1 MSKNQKKTEGVKHDQ
16 QKIRWDLVP
25 YDAVNEIAK
34 VLTFG
39 AAKYEARNWEK
50 GMDWSRAFGALQRHL
65 TRWFHGQDKDKETKL
80 THLAN
85 AGCCLFF
92 LLSWELRQVG
102 NDDRPKLDPKLL
114 EHMDSTEFM
123 DNVFHM
129 LKRVSEASED
139 DQTSLEDVD
148 FESPKI
154 RPN

>member
-1 MSKNQKKTEGVKHDQ
+1 MSKKTKKVEGVKHDQ

-65 TRWFHGQDKDKETKL
+65 TRWFHGQDKDKETRL

-92 LLSWELRQVG
+92 LLSWELRKVG
-102 NDDRPKLDPKLL
+102 NDDRPKLDPKVL

-123 DNVFHM
+123 QNVFE
-129 LKRVSEASED
+129 LLQKAQTEQESTED
-139 DQTSLEDVD
+139 TSLEHID
-148 FESPKI
+148 FDPKI

>member
-1 MSKNQKKTEGVKHDQ
+1 MTKKSTKQEGIKHDQ

-39 AAKYEARNWEK
+39 AVKYEARNWEK

-65 TRWFHGQDKDKETKL
+65 TRWFHGQDRDKETQL

-92 LLSWELRQVG
+92 LLAWELRKVG
-102 NDDRPKLDPKLL
+102 TDDRPKLDPKLL

-123 DNVFHM
+123 ESINTLMKTLSDMRDEDESVDSVDP
-129 LKRVSEASED
+129 RV
-139 DQTSLEDVD
+139 
-148 FESPKI
+148 
-154 RPN
+154 N

>member
-1 MSKNQKKTEGVKHDQ
+1 MSNKTKKTEGVKHDQ
-16 QKIRWDLVP
+16 NKIRWDLIP

-65 TRWFHGQDKDKETKL
+65 TRWFHGQDKDKETRL

-102 NDDRPKLDPKLL
+102 KDDRPKLDSNVL
-114 EHMDSTEFM
+114 EHMDNTEFM
-123 DNVFHM
+123 QNVFE
-129 LKRVSEASED
+129 LIKQAQIEQEKEK
-139 DQTSLEDVD
+139 LEQEEFDG
-148 FESPKI
+148 SNI

>member
-1 MSKNQKKTEGVKHDQ
+1 MSNKNKKGEGVKNDQ

-39 AAKYEARNWEK
+39 AEKYEARNWEK

-65 TRWFHGQDKDKETKL
+65 TRWFHGQDKDKETRL

-92 LLSWELRQVG
+92 LLSWELRKVG
-102 NDDRPKLDPKLL
+102 TDDRPKLDPKVI
-114 EHMDSTEFM
+114 EHMDNTDFM
-123 DNVFHM
+123 QSVFE
-129 LKRVSEASED
+129 LIKQTQEKQISEEEKEND
-139 DQTSLEDVD
+139 EQ
-148 FESPKI
+148 KI
-154 RPN
+154 NFN

>member
-1 MSKNQKKTEGVKHDQ
+1 MSKKDTKAEGIKHDQ

-25 YDAVNEIAK
+25 FDAVNEIAK

-39 AAKYEARNWEK
+39 AEKYAARNWEK

-65 TRWFHGQDKDKETKL
+65 TRWFHGQDKDKETRL

-92 LLSWELRQVG
+92 LLAWELRKVG
-102 NDDRPKLDPKLL
+102 RDDRPKLDPKVL

-123 DNVFHM
+123 NGVFE
-129 LKRVSEASED
+129 LLNKAQAEASD
-139 DQTSLEDVD
+139 DQDE
-148 FESPKI
+148 EKI
-154 RPN
+154 EAH

>member
-1 MSKNQKKTEGVKHDQ
+1 MSNKTKKTEGVKHDHN
-16 QKIRWDLVP
+16 KIRWDLIP

-65 TRWFHGQDKDKETKL
+65 TRWFHGQDKDQETRL

-102 NDDRPKLDPKLL
+102 KDDRPKLDPKIL
-114 EHMDSTEFM
+114 EHMDNTDFM
-123 DNVFHM
+123 QSVFEIIKQAQIEQEKEK
-129 LKRVSEASED
+129 LEQED
-139 DQTSLEDVD
+139 FDD
-148 FESPKI
+148 PNI
-154 RPN
+154 RAN

>member
-1 MSKNQKKTEGVKHDQ
+1 MTNKNKKGEGIKHDQ
-16 QKIRWDLVP
+16 HKIRWDLVP

-65 TRWFHGQDKDKETKL
+65 TRWFHGQDKDKETRL
-80 THLAN
+80 THLSN

-102 NDDRPKLDPKLL
+102 KDDRPKLDPRVL
-114 EHMDSTEFM
+114 EHMDNTDFM
-123 DNVFHM
+123 ANVFELIKQSQEKSDATETEQDQEE
-129 LKRVSEASED
+129 LKAH
-139 DQTSLEDVD
+139 
-148 FESPKI
+148 
-154 RPN
+154 

>member
-1 MSKNQKKTEGVKHDQ
+1 MSKKDKKTDGVKHDQ

-92 LLSWELRQVG
+92 LLAWELRQVG

-123 DNVFHM
+123 QNVFEL
-129 LKRVSEASED
+129 LKQTAQQQVEETEEEQD
-139 DQTSLEDVD
+139 DVHL
-148 FESPKI
+148 

>member
-1 MSKNQKKTEGVKHDQ
+1 MTKSKKTEGIKHDQ

-50 GMDWSRAFGALQRHL
+50 GMNWSRVFGALQRHL
-65 TRWFHGQDKDKETKL
+65 TRWFHGQDKDKETRL

-92 LLSWELRQVG
+92 LLAWELRQVG
-102 NDDRPKLDPKLL
+102 TDDRPKLDPKLL
-114 EHMDSTEFM
+114 EHMDNTEFM
-123 DNVFHM
+123 ENIFQM
-129 LKRVSEASED
+129 LKASHTIDSSEQEED
-139 DQTSLEDVD
+139 TEEEEV
-148 FESPKI
+148 
-154 RPN
+154 RAN

>member
-1 MSKNQKKTEGVKHDQ
+1 MGKSDKKPEGVKYDQ

-50 GMDWSRAFGALQRHL
+50 GMNWSRAFGALQRHL
-65 TRWFHGQDKDKETKL
+65 TRWFHGQDKDKETRL

-92 LLSWELRQVG
+92 LLSWELRKVG
-102 NDDRPKLDPKLL
+102 TDDRPKLDPKLL
-114 EHMDSTEFM
+114 EHMDNTDFM
-123 DNVFHM
+123 SSVFEM
-129 LKRVSEASED
+129 IKQTQDEESQVKQSED
-139 DQTSLEDVD
+139 EI
-148 FESPKI
+148 EAH
-154 RPN
+154 

>member
-1 MSKNQKKTEGVKHDQ
+1 MSKKDTKAEGIKHDQ

-25 YDAVNEIAK
+25 FDAVNEIAK

-39 AAKYEARNWEK
+39 AEKYAARNWEK

-65 TRWFHGQDKDKETKL
+65 TRWFHGQDKDKETRI

-92 LLSWELRQVG
+92 LLAWELRKVG
-102 NDDRPKLDPKLL
+102 TDDRPKLDPKVL

-123 DNVFHM
+123 NGVFE
-129 LKRVSEASED
+129 LLNKAQAEASD
-139 DQTSLEDVD
+139 DQDE
-148 FESPKI
+148 EKI
-154 RPN
+154 EAH

>member
-1 MSKNQKKTEGVKHDQ
+1 MSKKDIKPEGIKHDQ

-25 YDAVNEIAK
+25 FDAVNEIAK

-39 AAKYEARNWEK
+39 AEKYAARNWEK

-65 TRWFHGQDKDKETKL
+65 TRWFHGQDKDKETRL

-92 LLSWELRQVG
+92 LLAWELRKVG
-102 NDDRPKLDPKLL
+102 TDDRPKLNPKVL

-123 DNVFHM
+123 NGVFE
-129 LKRVSEASED
+129 LLNKAQAEAPD
-139 DQTSLEDVD
+139 DQDE
-148 FESPKI
+148 EKI
-154 RPN
+154 EAH

>member
-1 MSKNQKKTEGVKHDQ
+1 MSKTNRKNSGVKHDQ

-39 AAKYEARNWEK
+39 AAKYEARNWER

-65 TRWFHGQDKDKETKL
+65 TRWFHGQDKDKETQL

-92 LLSWELRQVG
+92 LLAWELRGVG
-102 NDDRPKLDPKLL
+102 VDDRPKLDKELL
-114 EHMDSTEFM
+114 EHMDDIEFM
-123 DNVFHM
+123 QNVFE
-129 LKRVSEASED
+129 LFNK
-139 DQTSLEDVD
+139 
-148 FESPKI
+148 PKPEEEEFI
-154 RPN
+154 NMTEN

>member
-1 MSKNQKKTEGVKHDQ
+1 MSKKDKKTIGIKHDHH
-16 QKIRWDLVP
+16 KIRWDLVP

-65 TRWFHGQDKDKETKL
+65 TRWFHGQDRDKETRL

-102 NDDRPKLDPKLL
+102 TDDRPKLDSKILD
-114 EHMDSTEFM
+114 HMDNTDFM
-123 DNVFHM
+123 ENIFEQ
-129 LKRVSEASED
+129 LKLSQKSDENR
-139 DQTSLEDVD
+139 DQEKKSDEQKNLV
-148 FESPKI
+148 
-154 RPN
+154 N

>member
-1 MSKNQKKTEGVKHDQ
+1 MTKSNKKTEGVKHDQ

-123 DNVFHM
+123 ENVFQM
-129 LKRVSEASED
+129 LKKYSVED
-139 DQTSLEDVD
+139 AEEVELDDMRT
-148 FESPKI
+148 
-154 RPN
+154 N

>member
-1 MSKNQKKTEGVKHDQ
+1 MTKNKKAEGVKHDQ

-65 TRWFHGQDKDKETKL
+65 TRWFHGQDKDKETQL

-92 LLSWELRQVG
+92 LISWELRQVG

-114 EHMDSTEFM
+114 EHMDNTEFM
-123 DNVFHM
+123 QNVFEL
-129 LKRVSEASED
+129 LKQTPQQQVTED
-139 DQTSLEDVD
+139 ADEEQDDAHL
-148 FESPKI
+148 

>member
-1 MSKNQKKTEGVKHDQ
+1 MSKKDKKTEGVKYDQ

-65 TRWFHGQDKDKETKL
+65 TRWFHGQNKDKETKL

-92 LLSWELRQVG
+92 LLAWELRQVG

-123 DNVFHM
+123 ENVFEL
-129 LKRVSEASED
+129 LKQTTQQQATED
-139 DQTSLEDVD
+139 AEDEQD
-148 FESPKI
+148 ESHL

>member
-1 MSKNQKKTEGVKHDQ
+1 MTAKQKKGEGIKHDQ

-65 TRWFHGQDKDKETKL
+65 TRWFHGQDTDKETRL

-102 NDDRPKLDPKLL
+102 TDDRPKLDPKVLD
-114 EHMDSTEFM
+114 HMDSMEFM
-123 DNVFHM
+123 QNIFGM
-129 LKRVSEASED
+129 LKDAQKNEPSDLDAI
-139 DQTSLEDVD
+139 D
-148 FESPKI
+148 FESPKT